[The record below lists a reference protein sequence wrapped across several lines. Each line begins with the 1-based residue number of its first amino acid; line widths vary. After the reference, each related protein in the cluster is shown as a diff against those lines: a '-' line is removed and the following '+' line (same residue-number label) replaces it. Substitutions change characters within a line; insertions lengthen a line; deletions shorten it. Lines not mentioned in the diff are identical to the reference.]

1 MENVDALNDFPF
13 VFSEEAT
20 YKVTYLPGQSVQFL
34 LRPLSL
40 HKLDQFNFFFLK
52 ICENQETRCS
62 FLSKRGIHRVGM
74 WTSECSC
81 GAQVSFDSQRSFSC
95 KSVQIHDSAN
105 CI

>member
-40 HKLDQFNFFFLK
+40 HKLDQFNFFF
-52 ICENQETRCS
+52 
-62 FLSKRGIHRVGM
+62 F
-74 WTSECSC
+74 
-81 GAQVSFDSQRSFSC
+81 VS
-95 KSVQIHDSAN
+95 
-105 CI
+105 